1 MACRA
6 MILEQ
11 STILCEAPFWTGA
24 IGLETKLDQTRDQQR
39 PTDLDGD
46 GDGCFMGETEH

>member
-24 IGLETKLDQTRDQQR
+24 IGLETKLDQTVETNGQTNR
-39 PTDLDGD
+39 PTDGD
-46 GDGCFMGETEH
+46 G